1 MEGHERMTIDPSEAA
16 RPEGGRRDEAAGG
29 ERESAELGR
38 RAETLGDELRS
49 FEKDAG
55 EADRMLEKMKDPA
68 KREEFKSALG
78 ALRGRASGAGNA
90 LRGVVAGLALFAG
103 GVGVGKGMNDERR
116 ESAVVDLARQAG
128 AADAENRML
137 RAEIARKD
145 EAAGAT
151 REAAAAKSSKA
162 DRATDVLVGENK
174 ELRAQLAEMAKELA
188 RLRAERDEANAR
200 VIAEK
205 EKGLV
210 TQDALFKQQA
220 VTGNLGQ
227 LYQKMKDLIDGSGD
241 PKLKE
246 DADRFLAAYE

>member
-1 MEGHERMTIDPSEAA
+1 MTIDPSEAA

-29 ERESAELGR
+29 KRESAELGR

-78 ALRGRASGAGNA
+78 ALRGRAGGADNA
-90 LRGVVAGLALFAG
+90 LRGVVAGRALFAG

-116 ESAVVDLARQAG
+116 EAAVADLARQSG

-137 RAEIARKD
+137 RVDLAKKD
-145 EAAGAT
+145 ESAGAK
-151 REAAAAKSSKA
+151 REVAVEKPSNA

-174 ELRAQLAEMAKELA
+174 ELRAQLTEMAKGLA
-188 RLRAERDEANAR
+188 KLRQERDEANAR
-200 VIAEK
+200 VLEEK
-205 EKGLV
+205 EKGIV
-210 TQDALFKQQA
+210 TKDSLLRQQA
-220 VTGNLGQ
+220 VSANLTAI
-227 LYQKMKDLIDGSGD
+227 YEKMKDMIDQSGD
-241 PKLKE
+241 QKLKAE
-246 DADRFLAAYE
+246 ADRYLSMSE